1 MVSFLYVCPGAHALN
16 PSFKLN
22 CLLLSLIFAFNLFG
36 LQRASATIK
45 HQQQPQ
51 IQVVFFYFSCFT
63 GWVFLVQW
71 MTTWL
76 VDWLV
81 DWLARWLGSLAY
93 GKISRQ
99 IKKNCKK
106 ILMCCRYNNF
116 PLSNNNLN
124 IKHANYYSATAGN
137 NIGISN
143 FAVFSLV

>member
-76 VDWLV
+76 VDWL
-81 DWLARWLGSLAY
+81 ARWLGSLAY

-99 IKKNCKK
+99 IKKK
-106 ILMCCRYNNF
+106 IVRKYWCVAVITIF
-116 PLSNNNLN
+116 HWAITIWILN
-124 IKHANYYSATAGN
+124 MPTIIQQLLATILALA
-137 NIGISN
+137 ILQ
-143 FAVFSLV
+143 FSV